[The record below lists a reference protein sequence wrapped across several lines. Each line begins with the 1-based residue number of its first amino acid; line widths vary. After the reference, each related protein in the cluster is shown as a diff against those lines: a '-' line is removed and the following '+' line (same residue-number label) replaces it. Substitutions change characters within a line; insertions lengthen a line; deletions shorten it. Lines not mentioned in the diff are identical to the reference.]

1 MDENLSNIIT
11 LNDENGDEVRFEFLD
26 LVEYEGEK
34 YVVLLPEDGDG
45 EVVILQ
51 LDDTDLDSEE
61 DTFLGVEDE
70 ETLQA
75 VFGIFKERNKDG
87 VSCPGEQGRASAL
100 TAVAKKERTAVR
112 RCAPFVFD
120 IKGAAPPWQ
129 QAEAGWPPGG
139 GRGPQRPD

>member
-75 VFGIFKERNKDG
+75 VFGLFQERNKDEFEFG
-87 VSCPGEQGRASAL
+87 DE
-100 TAVAKKERTAVR
+100 E
-112 RCAPFVFD
+112 
-120 IKGAAPPWQ
+120 
-129 QAEAGWPPGG
+129 
-139 GRGPQRPD
+139 

>member
-1 MDENLSNIIT
+1 MDENFDNIIT

-45 EVVILQ
+45 EVVILR

-75 VFGIFKERNKDG
+75 VFGKEKYKD
-87 VSCPGEQGRASAL
+87 ELEFAD
-100 TAVAKKERTAVR
+100 E
-112 RCAPFVFD
+112 
-120 IKGAAPPWQ
+120 
-129 QAEAGWPPGG
+129 E
-139 GRGPQRPD
+139 

>member
-1 MDENLSNIIT
+1 MVENFDNIIT

-45 EVVILQ
+45 EVVILR

-75 VFGIFKERNKDG
+75 VFGIFKEKYKD
-87 VSCPGEQGRASAL
+87 ELEFAD
-100 TAVAKKERTAVR
+100 E
-112 RCAPFVFD
+112 
-120 IKGAAPPWQ
+120 
-129 QAEAGWPPGG
+129 E
-139 GRGPQRPD
+139 

>member
-1 MDENLSNIIT
+1 MDENFDNIIT

-75 VFGIFKERNKDG
+75 VFGIFKEKYKD
-87 VSCPGEQGRASAL
+87 ELEFAD
-100 TAVAKKERTAVR
+100 E
-112 RCAPFVFD
+112 
-120 IKGAAPPWQ
+120 
-129 QAEAGWPPGG
+129 E
-139 GRGPQRPD
+139 

>member
-45 EVVILQ
+45 EVVILR

-75 VFGIFKERNKDG
+75 VFGIFKEKYKD
-87 VSCPGEQGRASAL
+87 ELEFAD
-100 TAVAKKERTAVR
+100 E
-112 RCAPFVFD
+112 
-120 IKGAAPPWQ
+120 
-129 QAEAGWPPGG
+129 E
-139 GRGPQRPD
+139 

>member
-51 LDDTDLDSEE
+51 MDDTDLDSEE
-61 DTFLGVEDE
+61 DTFLGIEDE

-75 VFGIFKERNKDG
+75 VFGIFKEKYKD
-87 VSCPGEQGRASAL
+87 VL
-100 TAVAKKERTAVR
+100 TFQE
-112 RCAPFVFD
+112 
-120 IKGAAPPWQ
+120 
-129 QAEAGWPPGG
+129 E
-139 GRGPQRPD
+139 

>member
-45 EVVILQ
+45 EVVILR

-75 VFGIFKERNKDG
+75 VFGIFKEKNKDEFEFAD
-87 VSCPGEQGRASAL
+87 GE
-100 TAVAKKERTAVR
+100 
-112 RCAPFVFD
+112 
-120 IKGAAPPWQ
+120 
-129 QAEAGWPPGG
+129 
-139 GRGPQRPD
+139 

>member
-1 MDENLSNIIT
+1 MDENLSNMIT

-51 LDDTDLDSEE
+51 MDDTDLDSEE
-61 DTFLGVEDE
+61 DTFLGIEDE

-75 VFGIFKERNKDG
+75 VFGIFKEKYKDEFNFAD
-87 VSCPGEQGRASAL
+87 GE
-100 TAVAKKERTAVR
+100 
-112 RCAPFVFD
+112 
-120 IKGAAPPWQ
+120 
-129 QAEAGWPPGG
+129 
-139 GRGPQRPD
+139 

>member
-26 LVEYEGEK
+26 LVEYEGKK

-75 VFGIFKERNKDG
+75 VFGIFKERNKDEFEFG
-87 VSCPGEQGRASAL
+87 DE
-100 TAVAKKERTAVR
+100 E
-112 RCAPFVFD
+112 
-120 IKGAAPPWQ
+120 
-129 QAEAGWPPGG
+129 
-139 GRGPQRPD
+139 

>member
-75 VFGIFKERNKDG
+75 VFGIFKERNKDEFEFG
-87 VSCPGEQGRASAL
+87 DE
-100 TAVAKKERTAVR
+100 E
-112 RCAPFVFD
+112 
-120 IKGAAPPWQ
+120 
-129 QAEAGWPPGG
+129 
-139 GRGPQRPD
+139 

>member
-45 EVVILQ
+45 EVVILR

-75 VFGIFKERNKDG
+75 VFGIFKEKYKDELEFG
-87 VSCPGEQGRASAL
+87 DE
-100 TAVAKKERTAVR
+100 E
-112 RCAPFVFD
+112 
-120 IKGAAPPWQ
+120 
-129 QAEAGWPPGG
+129 
-139 GRGPQRPD
+139 

>member
-1 MDENLSNIIT
+1 MDENLSNIIA

-61 DTFLGVEDE
+61 DIFLGVEDE

-75 VFGIFKERNKDG
+75 VFGIFKERNKDEFEFG
-87 VSCPGEQGRASAL
+87 DE
-100 TAVAKKERTAVR
+100 E
-112 RCAPFVFD
+112 
-120 IKGAAPPWQ
+120 
-129 QAEAGWPPGG
+129 
-139 GRGPQRPD
+139 

>member
-1 MDENLSNIIT
+1 MDENFDNIIT

-45 EVVILQ
+45 EVVILR

-75 VFGIFKERNKDG
+75 VFGIFKERNKDEFEFG
-87 VSCPGEQGRASAL
+87 DE
-100 TAVAKKERTAVR
+100 E
-112 RCAPFVFD
+112 
-120 IKGAAPPWQ
+120 
-129 QAEAGWPPGG
+129 
-139 GRGPQRPD
+139 

>member
-1 MDENLSNIIT
+1 MDENFDNIIT
-11 LNDENGDEVRFEFLD
+11 LHDENGDEVRFEFLD

-45 EVVILQ
+45 EVVILR

-75 VFGIFKERNKDG
+75 VFGIFKEKYKD
-87 VSCPGEQGRASAL
+87 ELEFAD
-100 TAVAKKERTAVR
+100 E
-112 RCAPFVFD
+112 
-120 IKGAAPPWQ
+120 
-129 QAEAGWPPGG
+129 E
-139 GRGPQRPD
+139 

>member
-1 MDENLSNIIT
+1 MDENFDNIIT

-45 EVVILQ
+45 EVVILR

-75 VFGIFKERNKDG
+75 VFGIFKEKYKDELG
-87 VSCPGEQGRASAL
+87 FADE
-100 TAVAKKERTAVR
+100 E
-112 RCAPFVFD
+112 
-120 IKGAAPPWQ
+120 
-129 QAEAGWPPGG
+129 
-139 GRGPQRPD
+139 

>member
-1 MDENLSNIIT
+1 MDENFDNIIT
-11 LNDENGDEVRFEFLD
+11 LNNENGDEVRFEFLD

-75 VFGIFKERNKDG
+75 VFGIFKEKYKD
-87 VSCPGEQGRASAL
+87 ELEFAD
-100 TAVAKKERTAVR
+100 E
-112 RCAPFVFD
+112 
-120 IKGAAPPWQ
+120 
-129 QAEAGWPPGG
+129 E
-139 GRGPQRPD
+139 

>member
-61 DTFLGVEDE
+61 DIFLGVEDE

-75 VFGIFKERNKDG
+75 VFGIFKERNKDEFEFG
-87 VSCPGEQGRASAL
+87 DE
-100 TAVAKKERTAVR
+100 E
-112 RCAPFVFD
+112 
-120 IKGAAPPWQ
+120 
-129 QAEAGWPPGG
+129 
-139 GRGPQRPD
+139 